1 MILIGARE
9 GSSEII
15 DEQQQRQ
22 INEAAEQFASAIRD
36 SYQAVADRTVSAQQL
51 NAELTQDFFNRVINN
66 LRNEAES
73 NREFTQELA
82 GQQQRATE
90 AGQQLTQESVNAY
103 MDFVNS
109 MFSFWQGSTEVAQGA
124 TAEAQRTATEAPAER
139 QAGVEQLPIENYDTL
154 TVQQVSERLDDLS
167 AEEIRQLRAYEAE
180 NKGRTTLL
188 RRLDERIEADSS
200 S

>member
-1 MILIGARE
+1 M
-9 GSSEII
+9 

-73 NREFTQELA
+73 NRELTQELD
-82 GQQQRATE
+82 GQQQRGAEAT
-90 AGQQLTQESVNAY
+90 QQLTQESVNAY

-109 MFSFWQGSTEVAQGA
+109 MFSFWQGNVAQA
-124 TAEAQRTATEAPAER
+124 QSKAQR
-139 QAGVEQLPIENYDTL
+139 
-154 TVQQVSERLDDLS
+154 
-167 AEEIRQLRAYEAE
+167 
-180 NKGRTTLL
+180 
-188 RRLDERIEADSS
+188 
-200 S
+200 

>member
-1 MILIGARE
+1 M
-9 GSSEII
+9 

-73 NREFTQELA
+73 NRELTQELA
-82 GQQQRATE
+82 GQQQRGAKAT
-90 AGQQLTQESVNAY
+90 QQLTQESVNAY

-109 MFSFWQGSTEVAQGA
+109 MFSFWQGNVAQ
-124 TAEAQRTATEAPAER
+124 AQR
-139 QAGVEQLPIENYDTL
+139 QAQ
-154 TVQQVSERLDDLS
+154 R
-167 AEEIRQLRAYEAE
+167 
-180 NKGRTTLL
+180 
-188 RRLDERIEADSS
+188 
-200 S
+200 

>member
-73 NREFTQELA
+73 NRELTQELA
-82 GQQQRATE
+82 GQQQRGAKAT
-90 AGQQLTQESVNAY
+90 QQLTQESVNAY

-109 MFSFWQGSTEVAQGA
+109 MFSFWQGNVAQ
-124 TAEAQRTATEAPAER
+124 AQR
-139 QAGVEQLPIENYDTL
+139 QAQ
-154 TVQQVSERLDDLS
+154 R
-167 AEEIRQLRAYEAE
+167 
-180 NKGRTTLL
+180 
-188 RRLDERIEADSS
+188 
-200 S
+200 